1 MLTCDIM
8 TCLHFKPETHS
19 IKWICHVACSS
30 RQSQS
35 RKLFLTSIYQILM
48 SQQEF
53 LVQKRK
59 STKINENEQYR
70 KLKKLFSFSM
80 FACSSMHSFDVYN
93 WSVWKANI
101 RDLFFQSCSHI
112 FAIVYVIEMKW
123 FSTTITYLDKM
134 RAPYGFHVDTNWC
147 IYRKIDSPGRKLTS
161 ILHQVMHMQ

>member
-70 KLKKLFSFSM
+70 KFKKSFFFLYVCLFIHAFIWCLQLKRVKSQYPRSIFSELFPYFCNCICNRNEM
-80 FACSSMHSFDVYN
+80 VQYN
-93 WSVWKANI
+93 NNI
-101 RDLFFQSCSHI
+101 F
-112 FAIVYVIEMKW
+112 
-123 FSTTITYLDKM
+123 
-134 RAPYGFHVDTNWC
+134 G
-147 IYRKIDSPGRKLTS
+147 
-161 ILHQVMHMQ
+161 